1 MSVASPAV
9 CAPPPCPHRPP
20 CPGCPRYGEP
30 GIAPEARST
39 LAALAAAHGLPGVG
53 EVDGAG
59 QGFRLRARLAI
70 RGRAGAP
77 KIGMFQSGTHRVVA
91 IPDCRVH
98 HPLVNRVA
106 ADVRQA
112 LIDTGLS
119 IYADGPHLGIARYLQ
134 VVVERATQ
142 RAQVVLVANSA
153 TLDPLTRCFEQLQDS
168 LGPALHSLHFNA
180 QCERTNAILGREF
193 VRWCGE
199 PTVVEHFGGG
209 PIHYPP
215 GAFGQNN
222 LDVAGQIVD
231 YVREQVP
238 AGSRVT
244 EFYAGV
250 GAIGL
255 SIVGRTS
262 RLRLNE
268 VSPASLEGLALG
280 MEVLTPEQ
288 RTQVEVVPG
297 PAGECGESAD
307 GADVVIVDPPRK
319 GLDAALVQ
327 RLAAAPPARLI
338 YVSCSLD
345 SLRADIARLTGAG
358 RLRLVKL
365 QAFNLMPYTAH
376 VETVAC
382 FERA

>member
-1 MSVASPAV
+1 M
-9 CAPPPCPHRPP
+9 
-20 CPGCPRYGEP
+20 
-30 GIAPEARST
+30 
-39 LAALAAAHGLPGVG
+39 
-53 EVDGAG
+53 
-59 QGFRLRARLAI
+59 
-70 RGRAGAP
+70 
-77 KIGMFQSGTHRVVA
+77 
-91 IPDCRVH
+91 
-98 HPLVNRVA
+98 
-106 ADVRQA
+106 
-112 LIDTGLS
+112 
-119 IYADGPHLGIARYLQ
+119 
-134 VVVERATQ
+134 
-142 RAQVVLVANSA
+142 
-153 TLDPLTRCFEQLQDS
+153 
-168 LGPALHSLHFNA
+168 
-180 QCERTNAILGREF
+180 
-193 VRWCGE
+193 RWCGE

-297 PAGECGESAD
+297 PAG
-307 GADVVIVDPPRK
+307 
-319 GLDAALVQ
+319 
-327 RLAAAPPARLI
+327 
-338 YVSCSLD
+338 
-345 SLRADIARLTGAG
+345 
-358 RLRLVKL
+358 
-365 QAFNLMPYTAH
+365 
-376 VETVAC
+376 
-382 FERA
+382 